1 MNDVPINMKIK
12 QIVVLNVILATTI
25 TAVQTICDIQST
37 PSYCSVQQKQPF
49 YMWHS
54 KKIMINNS
62 TNTIVIGME
71 Y

>member
-49 YMWHS
+49 YM
-54 KKIMINNS
+54 
-62 TNTIVIGME
+62 
-71 Y
+71 